1 MRVADVAGAFGA
13 TDLTTPAEQPGVARI
28 CTWISMCVPGPSPD
42 IHPTTAGYEV
52 IATAYLAQT
61 TR

>member
-28 CTWISMCVPGPSPD
+28 RTWIWMCVPGPSPD
-42 IHPTTAGYEV
+42 IHPTTAG
-52 IATAYLAQT
+52 